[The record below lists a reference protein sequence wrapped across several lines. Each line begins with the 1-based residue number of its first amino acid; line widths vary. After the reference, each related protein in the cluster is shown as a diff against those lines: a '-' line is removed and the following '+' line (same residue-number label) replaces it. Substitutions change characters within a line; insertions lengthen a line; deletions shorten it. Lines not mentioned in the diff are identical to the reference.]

1 MYIYLIVNHVTGK
14 YYAQA
19 IRVVRELLSDTNP
32 DRNYHFRP
40 PTPGRVV
47 ANYTTRVG
55 TSL

>member
-40 PTPGRVV
+40 PTSGRVV